1 MAFSVVSK
9 CGDAQNSS
17 PGAGDQFGLVQKK
30 GCSATNANHHTESGC
45 RVKTRTGQFE

>member
-1 MAFSVVSK
+1 MRKILLLGQVTSL
-9 CGDAQNSS
+9 
-17 PGAGDQFGLVQKK
+17 GLFKKK